1 LSYVLAAL
9 TPDEVH
15 EASRWL
21 HTHPVTSGVE
31 VVLAAPAEAL
41 ARIPARVIPAGI
53 RLASAPPT
61 ADRKLVRTAGARI
74 TTGLVVMVVD
84 CNENLDQQLARASGP
99 GSRDPG
105 GPFEDPSTWA
115 GRPEEVGPPD
125 SAAIEPVRFGD

>member
-1 LSYVLAAL
+1 VLAAL

-21 HTHPVTSGVE
+21 HTHPVTPGVE

-41 ARIPARVIPAGI
+41 ARIPARVIPAGV

-84 CNENLDQQLARASGP
+84 CNENLDQQLARVPGA
-99 GSRDPG
+99 GSRGAG

-115 GRPEEVGPPD
+115 GQPEDIGPPD
-125 SAAIEPVRFGD
+125 PAPIESVRSSA